1 MTLLGALRCG
11 FLRGPLGERC
21 LGQSHDQAQNGE
33 PALMPKRAKSA
44 AKPNKSA
51 FVRSLAFD
59 TPSAQVI
66 AKARAKGMTLT
77 RNDVHAI
84 RAIARRKE
92 ARGRPGARV
101 LKRAGGVN
109 KSAFVRGLPASLS
122 AVEVITRARAKGIKL
137 SAAQVYTIRANA
149 RRKADTPSLPRLRG
163 IALSAGTRGRRG
175 GGDSES
181 AFLQMA
187 LELGLVRAESILG
200 SLRDRAAVGLN

>member
-1 MTLLGALRCG
+1 
-11 FLRGPLGERC
+11 
-21 LGQSHDQAQNGE
+21 
-33 PALMPKRAKSA
+33 MPKRTKSA

-66 AKARAKGMTLT
+66 AKAKAKGMTLT

-92 ARGRPGARV
+92 SRGKGGAVRAA
-101 LKRAGGVN
+101 KRSGAVN
-109 KSAFVRGLPASLS
+109 KSAFVRSLPSSLS
-122 AVEVITRARAKGIKL
+122 AADVISRAKQKGIKL

-149 RRKADTPSLPRLRG
+149 RRKSDVAVAPRLRG
-163 IALSAGTRGRRG
+163 GLRGGLRGELATASRGRGRRG
-175 GGDSES
+175 SGGSSESES

-187 LELGLVRAESILG
+187 LELGLVRAEGILG
-200 SLRDRAAVGLN
+200 SLRDRAAVSL

>member
-1 MTLLGALRCG
+1 
-11 FLRGPLGERC
+11 
-21 LGQSHDQAQNGE
+21 
-33 PALMPKRAKSA
+33 MPKRTKST

-92 ARGRPGARV
+92 ARGKGGALRTA
-101 LKRAGGVN
+101 KRAGAVN
-109 KSAFVRGLPASLS
+109 KSAFVRSLPASLS
-122 AVEVITRARAKGIKL
+122 AAEVITRAKLKGIKL

-149 RRKADTPSLPRLRG
+149 RRKADVSILPLSRLRG
-163 IALSAGTRGRRG
+163 ELPSDVSPRGRRG
-175 GGDSES
+175 GADSES
-181 AFLQMA
+181 AFLLMA
-187 LELGLVRAESILG
+187 LELGLVRAEGILG
-200 SLRDRAAVGLN
+200 SLRDRAAVSLN